1 MYIQPEELRAY
12 FPDYLSDQGRA
23 PRHKPPVPP
32 AGVSGPSCE
41 PLKSILQEMRQ
52 VERPLVV
59 PSKTAVLSGILVV
72 IVLYAASLYHYLV
85 FHSLIEMFSIV
96 VAGGIFMVAWNSRH
110 LLENNYLLFL
120 GIAYPFIGL
129 LDLLHT
135 LSYKGMGVFPGFD
148 SNLPTQLWI
157 ATRYL
162 ESITILVAPVFLG
175 RKLRLGAVFA
185 AYGILVSILLA
196 SILQWKIFPACFV
209 EGSGLTGFKV
219 VSEYL
224 ICFILLG
231 AGVTLYQKRSE
242 FDPRVL
248 QLLIAS
254 IVLSVGAE
262 TAFTFYVSVYGISNM
277 VGHLL
282 RLISCYLIY
291 KAIIETGLVRPF
303 NLLFRNLKR
312 SKENLFSLLEEL
324 PAFVFLQAPDHS
336 IRFANRAFR
345 ETFGDPGDRKCH
357 DILYGRDAPC
367 DDCTTFK
374 VLETKTVQGK
384 EWNLASGR
392 TYQVYEYPFFD
403 VDGQPEVLKLAIDI
417 TDRKRAEQELRDAR
431 DELDVRVRERTAELV
446 RANESLHAEVSERK
460 RVEEALR
467 ESEKE
472 LRLLSARLLSAQEEE
487 RRRIAMELHDS
498 IGGLLTAIKVG
509 VESVL
514 AETTRGPGHLGSVRL
529 EDVVPIIQDTIDE
542 TRRMHSGIW
551 PSILDDLG
559 ILMAV
564 SWFCRQFNNT
574 YPAIHVVREMEIAE
588 HEVPV
593 SLKIVIYRIIQE
605 ALNNVAKHS
614 NADTVRIALKRA
626 DGDLLLTIKDDGRGF
641 DMKKALSS
649 DDARR
654 GLGLSSMRERAKFSG
669 GSLEMSSSP
678 GSGTV
683 VQVVWRGA
691 FSSDAREHHKLR
703 DG

>member
-1 MYIQPEELRAY
+1 LELRA
-12 FPDYLSDQGRA
+12 FSLIISMTKGVLRRTANQ
-23 PRHKPPVPP
+23 VLP
-32 AGVSGPSCE
+32 AGERGRSFE
-41 PLKSILQEMRQ
+41 YLKSILREMRQ
-52 VERPLVV
+52 LERPFVV
-59 PSKTAVLSGILVV
+59 PSKTAVLAGIIVV
-72 IVLYAASLYHYLV
+72 IVLYAVSLYHYLV
-85 FHSLIEMFSIV
+85 FHSLIEMFCVV
-96 VAGGIFMVAWNSRH
+96 VAWGIFMVAWNSRH

-157 ATRYL
+157 ATRYI
-162 ESITILVAPVFLG
+162 ESLTLLIAPVFLG
-175 RKLRLGAVFA
+175 KKLRHGAVFA
-185 AYGILVSILLA
+185 AYGFLVTLLLA
-196 SILQWKIFPACFV
+196 SIFFWKIFPACFV
-209 EGSGLTGFKV
+209 EGVGLTRFKI

-224 ICFILLG
+224 ICAILFG
-231 AGVTLYQKRSE
+231 AGVSLYLERSE
-242 FDPRVL
+242 FDRRVF

-254 IVLSVGAE
+254 IVLSIGAE

-312 SKENLFSLLEEL
+312 SEENLFSLLEKL
-324 PAFVFLQAPDHS
+324 PALVFLQAPDHS
-336 IRFANRAFR
+336 IRFANRSFR
-345 ETFGDPGDRKCH
+345 GTFGDPGYKKCH
-357 DILYGRDAPC
+357 EILYGRGAPC
-367 DDCTTFK
+367 EDCTTFN
-374 VLETKTVQGK
+374 VLVERTVQRK
-384 EWNLASGR
+384 EWSLPSGR

-403 VDGQPEVLKLAIDI
+403 IDSQPEVLKLAIDI
-417 TDRKRAEQELRDAR
+417 TDRKKAEQELREAH
-431 DELDVRVRERTAELV
+431 DELEVRVRERTAELV
-446 RANESLHAEVSERK
+446 RANESLHAEVLERK

-472 LRLLSARLLSAQEEE
+472 LRTLSARLLGAQEEE

-498 IGGLLTAIKVG
+498 IGGSLTAIKVG

-514 AETTRGPGHLGSVRL
+514 AEKTRGTDNLGSVRL
-529 EDVVPIIQDTIDE
+529 EDVVPIIQNTIDE

-574 YPAIHVVREMEIAE
+574 YPSIQILREMEIDE

-593 SLKIVIYRIIQE
+593 PLKIVIYRIVQE

-614 NADTVRIALKRA
+614 NADTARIEIKKAG
-626 DGDLLLTIKDDGRGF
+626 GDLLLTIEDNGRGF
-641 DMKKALSS
+641 DMKRMLAR

-669 GSLEMSSSP
+669 GSLEMKSSP
-678 GSGTV
+678 GGGTV
-683 VQVVWRGA
+683 IQVLWQSA
-691 FSSDAREHHKLR
+691 FSSGAREHHKLGER
-703 DG
+703 